1 MLITPLPLGAPEFEI
16 FERSERTFFS
26 TSRVVVQARLLLDG
40 SAILMTELTPQERS
54 TLSYIVSKPGVWVR
68 NSSGDETIARL
79 FELKLITCLSDP
91 TRPLRKVGA
100 TARGH
105 LEARNGDFTIGER
118 CTIRI
123 GKHIYPDLPHQHG
136 TFSAVI
142 LGPLADGRGYVI
154 RVDEPSCAWHGW
166 VVDAEHGV
174 LGKITR

>member
-1 MLITPLPLGAPEFEI
+1 MVQPRQFWISDTPVI
-16 FERSERTFFS
+16 
-26 TSRVVVQARLLLDG
+26 
-40 SAILMTELTPQERS
+40 TELTPQERS
-54 TLSYIVSKPGVWVR
+54 TLRYIASKPGAWVR
-68 NSSGDETIARL
+68 SSSGDETIARL

-105 LEARNGDFTIGER
+105 LEARNGDFARGER

-123 GKHIYPDLPHQHG
+123 GKHINPDLPRQHG
-136 TFSAVI
+136 RFSAVI

-174 LGKITR
+174 LGKITE

>member
-1 MLITPLPLGAPEFEI
+1 MKQSPA
-16 FERSERTFFS
+16 
-26 TSRVVVQARLLLDG
+26 
-40 SAILMTELTPQERS
+40 
-54 TLSYIVSKPGVWVR
+54 W
-68 NSSGDETIARL
+68 

-91 TRPLRKVGA
+91 ARPLRKVGA

-105 LEARNGDFTIGER
+105 NEARNGDFTIGER

-154 RVDEPSCAWHGW
+154 RVDEPSCAWHGGSW
-166 VVDAEHGV
+166 TQSTAFSGRSRDSSKGMSGNASVYRILEAATA
-174 LGKITR
+174 K

>member
-1 MLITPLPLGAPEFEI
+1 MSSEFEI
-16 FERSERTFFS
+16 FERSEELFFPRHALWFRLGS
-26 TSRVVVQARLLLDG
+26 SRWISDTRV
-40 SAILMTELTPQERS
+40 ITELTPQERS
-54 TLSYIVSKPGVWVR
+54 TLRYIVSKPGVWVR

-79 FELKLITCLSDP
+79 FELKLITCLSDA
-91 TRPLRKVGA
+91 TRPLCKVGA

-123 GKHIYPDLPHQHG
+123 GKHINPDLPRQHG
-136 TFSAVI
+136 RFSAVI

-174 LGKITR
+174 LGKITQ